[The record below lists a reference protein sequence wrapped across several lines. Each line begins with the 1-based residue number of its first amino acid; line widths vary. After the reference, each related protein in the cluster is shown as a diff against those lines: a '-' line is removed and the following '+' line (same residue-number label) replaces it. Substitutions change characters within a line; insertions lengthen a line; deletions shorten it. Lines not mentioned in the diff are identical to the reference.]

1 VTAGR
6 GETPCGD
13 ETVWRWEVR
22 DRRDEKRVFGST
34 TFRGSLEEQWAAA
47 ERLAAERMALLMWQ
61 VERQSV
67 RRRRAPEWERLAG
80 WRVRVWSPHGDV
92 SELADD
98 WLAVVRAGPLASRWA
113 RARQFAPPIRV
124 AAR

>member
-1 VTAGR
+1 VTGRR

-13 ETVWRWEVR
+13 ETLWRWEIR
-22 DRRDEKRVFGST
+22 DRRDEIQTFGPLT
-34 TFRGSLEEQWAAA
+34 CWGDPAAQCEAAA
-47 ERLAAERMALLMWQ
+47 RWARDRMALLMYDA
-61 VERQSV
+61 E
-67 RRRRAPEWERLAG
+67 PEWERLAG

-98 WLAVVRAGPLASRWA
+98 WLAVVHAGPLASRWA